1 MFFHDSNI
9 FEEVLIYDDEVLVI
23 TDNDKIKAIS
33 LNSASVV
40 NEFEGF
46 ASYSNNLCLLNGGKG
61 KF

>member
-1 MFFHDSNI
+1 M
-9 FEEVLIYDDEVLVI
+9 I

-46 ASYSNNLCLLNGGKG
+46 ASNSNNICLLNGGKG
-61 KF
+61 KFQDPAIFNKIKTLYTK

>member
-1 MFFHDSNI
+1 M
-9 FEEVLIYDDEVLVI
+9 I

-46 ASYSNNLCLLNGGKG
+46 ASYSNNICLLNGGKG
-61 KF
+61 KFQDPAIFNKIKTLYRK